1 MIKRYT
7 LLSIS
12 CLWMALLHGQI
23 SFTNATTS
31 LSNTTHSGN
40 CIGVVDMNGDG
51 LDDMA
56 KLHLGEIFQVE
67 YQNSNGTFSLVDY
80 GQIASES
87 QWGMSLGDIS
97 NDGHKDLISGGSYDG
112 VHYLRIASMGNSTL
126 GDLNNGNMFMQCNNM
141 ADINNDGDLDF
152 FACHDDA
159 APRQWIND
167 GSGNLTY
174 QALIDYTTTP
184 NSDMS
189 GNYGSVWSD
198 FDNDGDVDLYIAKCR
213 QGVNDQEDPRR
224 WNRLFVNNGNGTYT
238 DMAATYGVQV
248 KYQSWTADFG
258 DINNDGDMDLVITN
272 HDHSIQLFENDGSG
286 NFNEI
291 TTGSGLE
298 ITGFFLQS
306 KFVDFDNDGF
316 VDLLISGGI
325 ERLFRNDGDNTFSEM
340 SNMFP
345 APKAMHGFATGDL
358 NNDGFIDVFANYGS
372 GYTTP
377 DENHPDRLWLNNG
390 NDNHWLSVRLQGV
403 ESNRDAVGARVTL
416 IGPWGTQIREV
427 RAGESYGIVTSFAC
441 HFGLGTETTIPTMIV
456 RWPSG
461 LEETFTN
468 LEVDQTITVI
478 EGVCLAPQTS
488 ITTPGASSLCTGGD
502 PITLT
507 ASADG
512 AISYT
517 WSSGDPGS
525 SISVSQP
532 GTYSVTA
539 NFGGGCS
546 SMSTFYVDLDPD
558 ETPTVEISGDTRL
571 CEGGSVELS
580 IASGNSPVWSN
591 GGTDNSITVA
601 ESGDYSVTVQGACEA
616 FTSEVIAV
624 EVFDA
629 PEAPEASDVT
639 VNLGQQ
645 ATLDATGDDVHWF
658 DAAMGGTLVGTG
670 NTYQTP
676 ALFSATSYWA
686 ADVITHEF
694 TSIYG
699 GRTDNSTTG
708 GYHNNATFYL
718 LFTVHEPM
726 ILRSVKVYANGAGNR
741 PIAVVDQS
749 DGSTV
754 VSGTFMIPDGESRV
768 DFDWILQPGSYGLR
782 VESGNPQLWRDQ
794 QGSDPQ
800 YPYVMG
806 DLATITSSTASGALA
821 TELYYFFYDWE
832 VAAAPMTCE
841 SQRSEVHVTVNGV
854 GIEDAVTSTI
864 NIWPNPAD
872 RTIFIEGANGTVEIS
887 DAIGRIIIS
896 DNDVSVAGIR
906 SIDVS
911 DLSPGQYLVKAARGD
926 GFRMAKIIVR

>member
-1 MIKRYT
+1 
-7 LLSIS
+7 
-12 CLWMALLHGQI
+12 MALLHGQI